1 MPIDD
6 SRGLPGIDRDDFGSR
21 SKRYER
27 KKLRE
32 SLIGLPMD
40 HNSAFILGLRQT
52 YHMISLLLS
61 TKVQEFR
68 EILRF
73 SRQGYTGFIE
83 KP

>member
-6 SRGLPGIDRDDFGSR
+6 SKGSPGIDRDDFGSR
-21 SKRYER
+21 SDIYEN
-27 KKLRE
+27 KKPRE

-52 YHMISLLLS
+52 YHIISLLLS

-68 EILRF
+68 SILRF
-73 SRQGYTGFIE
+73 SRQGYTSFLE